1 MDRKIEYL
9 QQNRLKISTII
20 QRNIKWAP
28 VLNALGLDK
37 KHYELV
43 SSYAEQHAKLENDF
57 SKPAPTISVSD
68 EFDSVLPMSLRILQ
82 KLLENNV
89 KIKISD
95 KPLDTITTF
104 RVIIDSEYPSY
115 INIKQHYEH
124 LAIEEI
130 VKLLTEKSNKGKII
144 IYKLIDRIETNK
156 QTRYVTFYSN
166 IKIITRKDK
175 LNRILKN
182 D

>member
-1 MDRKIEYL
+1 MSQYYL
-9 QQNRLKISTII
+9 KL
-20 QRNIKWAP
+20 
-28 VLNALGLDK
+28 VL
-37 KHYELV
+37 
-43 SSYAEQHAKLENDF
+43 SYAEQHAKLENDF
-57 SKPAPTISVSD
+57 SKPAPTISV
-68 EFDSVLPMSLRILQ
+68 FDSVLPILQ

-144 IYKLIDRIETNK
+144 IYKLIDRILEIEDILNRFNDKTSRTK
-156 QTRYVTFYSN
+156 
-166 IKIITRKDK
+166 IKKII
-175 LNRILKN
+175 NKN
-182 D
+182 LEKYENQKRVCK